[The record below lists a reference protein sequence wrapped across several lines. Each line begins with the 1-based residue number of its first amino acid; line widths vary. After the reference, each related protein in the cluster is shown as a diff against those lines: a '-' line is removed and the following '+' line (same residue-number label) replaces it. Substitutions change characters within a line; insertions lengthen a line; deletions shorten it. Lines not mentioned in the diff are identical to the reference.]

1 MMNKL
6 STLIYELKGLIK
18 TYNNQTVLN
27 IGRLQF
33 HRGTVYGIIGPIGSG
48 KSTLMKIMAGIDK
61 ESAGTIKYDD
71 EPFESN
77 WLGKIRPYPEIQL
90 FPLERQLKG
99 GKVSALF
106 NKKPTNEFVL
116 QYFNKGACK
125 NLLEKNVNDLS
136 KGEVAYLNMIQ
147 AVESDPRV
155 LLIDDYGIFFDKNM
169 EIEFRKKL
177 NRMNKDLG
185 TTILLSSPDER
196 NLKLIAS
203 VLIYLDNGH
212 ISKIRSGVGRGNA
225 QRSKPTKQSKRQT
238 QKRSRPKQRS
248 SR

>member
-169 EIEFRKKL
+169 EIELLFKNDAIIKL
-177 NRMNKDLG
+177 ETEIIKC
-185 TTILLSSPDER
+185 
-196 NLKLIAS
+196 KLE
-203 VLIYLDNGH
+203 DQG
-212 ISKIRSGVGRGNA
+212 
-225 QRSKPTKQSKRQT
+225 KPWLVENVE
-238 QKRSRPKQRS
+238 
-248 SR
+248 

>member
-6 STLIYELKGLIK
+6 STLIYELKGLRK
-18 TYNNQTVLN
+18 TYNDQTVLN

-61 ESAGTIKYDD
+61 VSTGSIKYDD

-90 FPLERQLKG
+90 FHLERQLKG

-116 QYFNKGACK
+116 KYFNKGACK
-125 NLLEKNVNDLS
+125 TLLEKNMNVIS

-169 EIEFRKKL
+169 EIEFQKKL
-177 NRMNKDLG
+177 NRMNKDMG
-185 TTILLSSPDER
+185 TTIMLSSPDER

-212 ISKIRSGVGRGNA
+212 ISKIRSGIGKGIN
-225 QRSKPTKQSKRQT
+225 QRKNLSNRPKRQR
-238 QKRSRPKQRS
+238 QKRSYPKQSS

>member
-1 MMNKL
+1 MMNKI
-6 STLIYELKGLIK
+6 STLIYELKGLTK

-27 IGRLQF
+27 VGRLQF
-33 HRGTVYGIIGPIGSG
+33 HRGTIYGIIGPIGSG

-71 EPFESN
+71 KPFESN
-77 WLGKIRPYPEIQL
+77 WLGKIRPYPEIEL
-90 FPLERQLKG
+90 FRLERNLKG

-116 QYFNKGACK
+116 HYFNKGACK
-125 NLLEKNVNDLS
+125 TLLEKNVNNIS

-177 NRMNKDLG
+177 NRMNKDMG
-185 TTILLSSPDER
+185 TTIMLSSPDER

-212 ISKIRSGVGRGNA
+212 ISKIRSGVGKRNI
-225 QRSKPTKQSKRQT
+225 QRSNPENRPKRKT
-238 QKRSRPKQRS
+238 QKRSHSKQRS

>member
-27 IGRLQF
+27 VGRLQF

-61 ESAGTIKYDD
+61 GSAGTIKYED

-90 FPLERQLKG
+90 FDLERNLKR

-106 NKKPTNEFVL
+106 NKKPTNEFVI

-125 NLLEKNVNDLS
+125 TLLEKNVNDIS
-136 KGEVAYLNMIQ
+136 KGEVAYINMIQ

-177 NRMNKDLG
+177 NRMNKDMG
-185 TTILLSSPDER
+185 TTIMLSSPDER
-196 NLKLIAS
+196 YLKLIAS

-212 ISKIRSGVGRGNA
+212 ISKIRSGVGKGNI
-225 QRSKPTKQSKRQT
+225 QRSKPVNRPKRKT
-238 QKRSRPKQRS
+238 QKRSHPKQRS

>member
-6 STLIYELKGLIK
+6 STLIYELKGLRK
-18 TYNNQTVLN
+18 TYNDQTVLN

-61 ESAGTIKYDD
+61 ESDGTIKYED

-77 WLGKIRPYPEIQL
+77 WLGKIRPYPEIKL
-90 FPLERQLKG
+90 FRLERNLKV

-106 NKKPTNEFVL
+106 DKELTNELVL

-125 NLLEKNVNDLS
+125 TLLEKNMNVIS

-169 EIEFRKKL
+169 EIEFQKKL
-177 NRMNKDLG
+177 NRMNKDMG
-185 TTILLSSPDER
+185 TTIMLSSPDER
-196 NLKLIAS
+196 NLKFIAS

-212 ISKIRSGVGRGNA
+212 ISKIRSGVGKGNI
-225 QRSKPTKQSKRQT
+225 QRSKPTNQPKRNT
-238 QKRSRPKQRS
+238 QKRSHPKQRS